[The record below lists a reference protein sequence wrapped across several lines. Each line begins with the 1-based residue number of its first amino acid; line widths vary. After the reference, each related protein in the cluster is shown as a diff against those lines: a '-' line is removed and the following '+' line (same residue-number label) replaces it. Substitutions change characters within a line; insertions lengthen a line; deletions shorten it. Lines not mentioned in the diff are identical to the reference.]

1 MAPPLKGDEGSM
13 ARTATGTSS
22 ARTRRTR
29 AFVRV
34 DLPAPGDPVMPT
46 V

>member
-1 MAPPLKGDEGSM
+1 MAPPVNGDEGSM
-13 ARTATGTSS
+13 ARTATCDPAARS
-22 ARTRRTR
+22 APMMR
-29 AFVRV
+29 AVRV